1 MGEKL
6 KKLLAEYGT
15 VALVV
20 YLVLF
25 AATLVGF
32 WSAIQLGW
40 RPSSA
45 GGNVGA
51 LAAAY
56 LATKVTQPLRIA
68 ATLFLTP
75 FVAAG
80 YERVVGRGRRSA
92 GAEIED
98 AADEPVVHD

>member
-1 MGEKL
+1 MGDRL
-6 KKLLAEYGT
+6 KHLLAEYGT

-25 AATLVGF
+25 VATLVGF

-40 RPSSA
+40 RPESA

-75 FVAAG
+75 FIAAG
-80 YERVVGRGRRSA
+80 YERIAGRGRRPAAA
-92 GAEIED
+92 GAPET
-98 AADEPVVHD
+98 ADEPAIPE